1 MQATKEQTVQPR
13 KSASKSSQSFKVP
26 TGKINEVLKM
36 ATKQD
41 IQTIR
46 EEWAGMMQTMQKS
59 HAALLEETEPVA
71 ASETAFVLKF
81 KYEIHCLMA
90 SENSS
95 LAVRFVGC
103 IAFANWKGV

>member
-13 KSASKSSQSFKVP
+13 KNASKSSQSFKVP
-26 TGKINEVLKM
+26 TGKINEVLKA

-59 HAALLEETEPVA
+59 HAALT
-71 ASETAFVLKF
+71 
-81 KYEIHCLMA
+81 
-90 SENSS
+90 
-95 LAVRFVGC
+95 
-103 IAFANWKGV
+103 